1 MKLVTF
7 RRKNEFGIEKESM
20 INLDAI
26 VLVHK
31 IEDYQGTTYK
41 LELVNGQTITL
52 SVEEFKPIGDSF

>member
-1 MKLVTF
+1 MRLVTF
-7 RRKNEFGIEKESM
+7 KRKNELGTETESM

-41 LELVNGQTITL
+41 LELVDGQTITL